1 MLHIYWFATMYL
13 SNINHDN
20 SRRSPIDNI
29 HLFITCIL
37 LNTLRL
43 LVFFNYRHVHIV
55 FKLCEFAKLPSFNG
69 KVNLTG
75 VFFIAT
81 KRTLKSKRKRSIAII
96 FIKQGHIS

>member
-20 SRRSPIDNI
+20 SRGSPIDNI
-29 HLFITCIL
+29 HLSLTTCIL
-37 LNTLRL
+37 LNALF
-43 LVFFNYRHVHIV
+43 VFFNYRHVHIV
-55 FKLCEFAKLPSFNG
+55 FKLCEFAKLPSLHG

-75 VFFIAT
+75 FFFIST
-81 KRTLKSKRKRSIAII
+81 KRTLKSKRKSSKAII